1 MIGCVFNTAVV
12 KIETVDVYV
21 CFHGLNTEAA
31 MRRLRTR
38 FAEATTGG
46 YAAIIANLSDAV
58 KQTDILFLLKNSIS
72 FFLQPFFLLV
82 RDYSKLSL
90 F

>member
-1 MIGCVFNTAVV
+1 MIGCIFDTTVV

-21 CFHGLNTEAA
+21 CFHDLNTEAA

-46 YAAIIANLSDAV
+46 YASIIVIFCDAV
-58 KQTDILFLLKNSIS
+58 KKTSILFS
-72 FFLQPFFLLV
+72 FELCKHFGPTDLRENEL
-82 RDYSKLSL
+82 
-90 F
+90 